1 LRLDLPGPAH
11 ASFEM
16 AASGRHSA
24 SVRSESA
31 ASVNPPCR
39 NKVKVS
45 SSRGPSVRLFSRNAI
60 DWTARLSAIA
70 AAARRIKAKS
80 FTIDGEAVV
89 LGPDG
94 LSLFDDPRRRNAAHI
109 IYAFDLIE
117 HDDADLRN
125 LPFLDRKAALHSYC
139 ARPMLAFCSMST
151 SPKVALSSSRTR
163 AGLAPRASSRRGSIA
178 PIDPAPLVSGPKS
191 AIRPASPCRRSGAR
205 CRTDKPEVRR

>member
-1 LRLDLPGPAH
+1 MRKPTRQEPQGFSAPQWETGTRPRRLRLDLPGP
-11 ASFEM
+11 M

-24 SVRSESA
+24 SVRSASA
-31 ASVNPPCR
+31 ASVNPPCL

-45 SSRGPSVRLFSRNAI
+45 SSRGPSVRLFSRNA
-60 DWTARLSAIA
+60 
-70 AAARRIKAKS
+70 
-80 FTIDGEAVV
+80 TIDGEAVV

-109 IYAFDLIE
+109 IYAFDLTE

-191 AIRPASPCRRSGAR
+191 AIRPASPCSRSGAR